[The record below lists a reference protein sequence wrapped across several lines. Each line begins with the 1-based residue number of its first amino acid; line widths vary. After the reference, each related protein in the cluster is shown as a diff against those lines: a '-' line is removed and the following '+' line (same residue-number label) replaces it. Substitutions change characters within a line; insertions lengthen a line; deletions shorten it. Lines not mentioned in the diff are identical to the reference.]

1 MIIQDKIGLSYDDLD
16 IVPAVISDID
26 HRKECN
32 IYDENGMLPV
42 FTAPMMTV
50 VNEHNYK
57 IYEEN
62 IINVIIPRTVSYKQR
77 LSFLK

>member
-1 MIIQDKIGLSYDDLD
+1 MIVDKQGLSYKDLT
-16 IVPAVISDID
+16 IIPAVISDID

-32 IYDENGMLPV
+32 IFYEDGMLPI

-50 VNEHNYK
+50 VNEDNYK

-62 IINVIIPRTVSYKQR
+62 KPSIGRVESLNLSY
-77 LSFLK
+77 LVFL